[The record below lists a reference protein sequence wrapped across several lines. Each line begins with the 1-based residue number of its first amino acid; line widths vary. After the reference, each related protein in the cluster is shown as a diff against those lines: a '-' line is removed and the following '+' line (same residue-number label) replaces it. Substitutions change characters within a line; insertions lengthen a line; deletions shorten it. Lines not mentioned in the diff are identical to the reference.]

1 MIRLRTAVLLQ
12 NLSILVATTSIAFAQ
27 IEMALDDVIV
37 IDPLLCTVAEFTP
50 PEPIPTI
57 CQKHAESGQ
66 STGFLADVGHWCV
79 VAMEG
84 KNEAAVREECH
95 RPAED

>member
-1 MIRLRTAVLLQ
+1 MIRLRTAVLFQ
-12 NLSILVATTSIAFAQ
+12 NLFILVATTTVAFAQ
-27 IEMALDDVIV
+27 IEMTLDDIIV
-37 IDPLLCTVAEFTP
+37 IDPSLCAVADFTP

-66 STGFLADVGHWCV
+66 STGFIADVGHWCV

-84 KNEAAVREECH
+84 KNEAAVRQECH